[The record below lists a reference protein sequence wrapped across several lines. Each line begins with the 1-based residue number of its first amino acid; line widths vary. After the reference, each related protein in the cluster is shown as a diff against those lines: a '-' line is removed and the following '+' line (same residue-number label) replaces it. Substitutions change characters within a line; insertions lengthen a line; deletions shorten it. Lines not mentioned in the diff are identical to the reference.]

1 MKKIYITLKMLFV
14 LVMANAQNWSY
25 VGSQNFSAGTTLG
38 AYKYFGDMEI
48 DATGNIY
55 VGYWDNGDK
64 INFVKS
70 NGNGWTV
77 LPTPGLCS
85 VLNILDVEVQG
96 SNLYISYMGVRGTN
110 LYAFVKKYDG
120 TSSWSFIGDSLLIGG
135 TGQGGSFDFLLDNNG
150 IPTIIGLPD
159 AVFGNKNV
167 KQFVGGV
174 WTKTYVI
181 PNTTSTIFKEGS
193 AIFDANNKLNC
204 VVSGIKTL
212 NAAPWV
218 LYYTLGLK
226 IDGNSSA
233 IVGDSIYASQ
243 GNGKFKIDNTG
254 NSYLLLNNA
263 LKPSLLAYKLN
274 GTKWDIISDT
284 VGTTENM
291 VNAAVT
297 NDGKVIFNTFSIT
310 NLHKSLYVYNG
321 KKRTKM
327 DTLNYNSNIFFGI
340 NDLIIY
346 NGDVYALIEENGF
359 SVMKHSAT
367 NTGTSFGQIESN
379 FESINIFPN
388 PTKHNFTINMNSN
401 NEFKAE
407 IININGQNI
416 FEKTFFNS
424 TEIDCSFLQQGIYFI
439 KIISESNE
447 NIYKKIM
454 IE

>member
-1 MKKIYITLKMLFV
+1 MLFV

-38 AYKYFGDMEI
+38 ANKYFGDMEI

-70 NGNGWTV
+70 NGSGWTV

-85 VLNILDVEVQG
+85 VLNVLDVEVQG
-96 SNLYISYMGVRGTN
+96 SNLYISYMGVRGPN

-120 TSSWSFIGDSLLIGG
+120 TSSWSLVGDSLLIGG
-135 TGQGGSFDFLLDNNG
+135 VGQSGSFDFLLDNNG

-204 VVSGIKTL
+204 VVSGFKTL
-212 NAAPWV
+212 TAAPWI

-226 IDGNSSA
+226 IDGNTSS
-233 IVGDSIYASQ
+233 IVGDSIYVSQ
-243 GNGKFKIDNTG
+243 ANGKFKLDNTG

-263 LKPSLLAYKLN
+263 TKPALLAYKLN
-274 GTKWDIISDT
+274 GSKWDIISDT
-284 VGTTENM
+284 VGAKENM

-297 NDGKVIFNTFSIT
+297 NDGKVVFNTFSIT
-310 NLHKSLYVYNG
+310 NLHRSLYVYNAN
-321 KKRTKM
+321 KRTKM
-327 DTLNYNSNIFFGI
+327 DTLNYNSSIFFGI

-367 NTGTSFGQIESN
+367 NTGTFIN
-379 FESINIFPN
+379 KTVNKNESINIYPN
-388 PTKHNFTINMNSN
+388 PANDKLIIEMILNQNYSLEIMNL
-401 NEFKAE
+401 
-407 IININGQNI
+407 NGQKMAESS
-416 FEKTFFNS
+416 FYKT
-424 TEIDCSFLQQGIYFI
+424 IDLDCSLWDIGIYI
-439 KIISESNE
+439 VKIITEENE
-447 NIYKKIM
+447 VIYKKIM
-454 IE
+454 VD